1 MSESAPSLRIPFG
14 FAKQH
19 ELMLTQGG
27 EVFHTN
33 ATPWLALAELH
44 RHTQGE
50 LAHIVVE
57 AAEFRERLR
66 AQYESSAPDSGSIA
80 AGLDSADLN
89 ALVESV
95 NPSSDLLDDDENAPV
110 VRLINALLA
119 GAIRQNASDVHLEPF
134 ETRVSVRFR
143 VDGALHESLEV
154 ASALAPLLA
163 SRIKVM
169 AKLDIAEKRLP
180 QDGRIALQL
189 GGRSVDVRVS
199 TLPGNNG
206 ERVVMRLLDKSAERL
221 RLGALG
227 MDEALREAWRER
239 LALPHGVLLVTG
251 PTGSGKTTTLYAS
264 LLHIRDG
271 RRNLLTIEDPIE
283 YDLDG
288 IGQTQVSARTG
299 LTFAKGL
306 RAMLRQD
313 PDVVMVGEIR
323 DRETAEI
330 AVQASL
336 TGHLVLS
343 TLHTISSAG
352 AVTRLIDMGVERFL
366 LASSLAGV
374 LAQRLV
380 RVLCTECKV
389 LGEAEPAVLEQLGW
403 PGGSGELPR
412 VYRAA
417 GCNACRHGYAGRT
430 AIYEFLPVTEPVAK
444 LIYEGASE
452 AELSEHAVGAE
463 RSLAAD
469 GLRLVL
475 AGATSLEELLRVA
488 LGRTQS

>member
-1 MSESAPSLRIPFG
+1 MSEPPPDLRVPYS

-19 ELMLTQGG
+19 ELMLTGDG
-27 EVFHTN
+27 EALLTS
-33 ATPWLALAELH
+33 ATPWLALSELG
-44 RHTQGE
+44 RHAQGAVTHT
-50 LAHIVVE
+50 LVE

-66 AQYESSAPDSGSIA
+66 AEYESSGPDSGSIA
-80 AGLDSADLN
+80 ADLDSADLS
-89 ALVESV
+89 ALVKSV

-110 VRLINALLA
+110 VRLLNALLA
-119 GAIRQNASDVHLEPF
+119 EAIRQNASDVHLEAY
-134 ETRVSVRFR
+134 ETRVSIRFR
-143 VDGALHESLEV
+143 VDGALHEALE
-154 ASALAPLLA
+154 LAPELAPFLA

-189 GGRSVDVRVS
+189 GDQSVDVRVS

-206 ERVVMRLLDKSAERL
+206 ERVVMRLLDKSAQRL
-221 RLGALG
+221 RLSALG
-227 MDEALREAWRER
+227 MEEALRAAWSGR

-271 RRNLLTIEDPIE
+271 RKNLLTIEDPIE

-288 IGQTQVSARTG
+288 IGQTQVSVKTG
-299 LTFAKGL
+299 LSFARGL

-323 DRETAEI
+323 DRETAEV

-343 TLHTISSAG
+343 TLHTNSSAG

-380 RVLCTECKV
+380 RVLCGQCKASH
-389 LGEAEPAVLEQLGW
+389 EPEPAALEELGW
-403 PGGSGELPR
+403 RRGSGRPPK
-412 VYRAA
+412 VYRAV
-417 GCNACRHGYAGRT
+417 GCAACRHGYRGRT
-430 AIYEFLPVTEPVAK
+430 AIYEFLPITEATAG
-444 LIYEGASE
+444 LIYQGASE
-452 AELSEHAVGAE
+452 ADLNRHALGAE
-463 RSLAAD
+463 RTLAAD

-475 AGATSLEELLRVA
+475 AGATSLDELFRVA
-488 LGRTQS
+488 LGSAQA